1 MDVLRIILLILH
13 FVGLA
18 MLFGGFLVQQKAI
31 AAGKGTVLP
40 IMWRG
45 ALTQIVT
52 GILLVATIQI
62 GDLSDLNN
70 VKLAVKLLVGEQRIG
85 DEVGE
90 QIEAASKVFVQNSDV
105 VGCDFAAGER
115 VDVAADGVAFDG
127 DLAGGSIACAF
138 EERVLDEVRDA
149 VERGRFMT

>member
-31 AAGKGTVLP
+31 ARGEGTVLP

-62 GDLSDLNN
+62 GDLFEINN
-70 VKLAVKLLVGEQRIG
+70 IQIGVKLLIAIVIT
-85 DEVGE
+85 VL
-90 QIEAASKVFVQNSDV
+90 VFVYRKKTPAPSWALWT
-105 VGCDFAAGER
+105 VGGLTFANIVIA
-115 VDVAADGVAFDG
+115 VAWH
-127 DLAGGSIACAF
+127 
-138 EERVLDEVRDA
+138 
-149 VERGRFMT
+149 

>member
-31 AAGKGTVLP
+31 AQGKGTVLP

-52 GILLVATIQI
+52 GLLLVATIEL
-62 GDLSDLNN
+62 GDLFEVDNI
-70 VKLAVKLLVGEQRIG
+70 KIGVKLLIAIIITVL
-85 DEVGE
+85 
-90 QIEAASKVFVQNSDV
+90 VFVYRKKDPAPSWALWT
-105 VGCDFAAGER
+105 VGTLTFANIVIA
-115 VDVAADGVAFDG
+115 VAW
-127 DLAGGSIACAF
+127 
-138 EERVLDEVRDA
+138 R
-149 VERGRFMT
+149 

>member
-31 AAGKGTVLP
+31 AQGEGTVLP

-62 GDLSDLNN
+62 GDLFELNN
-70 VKLAVKLLVGEQRIG
+70 VKLAVKLLIAIVIT
-85 DEVGE
+85 VL
-90 QIEAASKVFVQNSDV
+90 VFVYRTKKPAPSWALWT
-105 VGCDFAAGER
+105 VGALTFANIVIA
-115 VDVAADGVAFDG
+115 VAWH
-127 DLAGGSIACAF
+127 
-138 EERVLDEVRDA
+138 
-149 VERGRFMT
+149 

>member
-31 AAGKGTVLP
+31 AQGKGTVLP

-52 GILLVATIQI
+52 GLLLVATIQL
-62 GDLSDLNN
+62 GDLFEVDN
-70 VKLAVKLLVGEQRIG
+70 VKIAVKLVIAIAITVL
-85 DEVGE
+85 
-90 QIEAASKVFVQNSDV
+90 VFVYRKKDPAPSWSLWT
-105 VGCDFAAGER
+105 VGVLTFANIVIA
-115 VDVAADGVAFDG
+115 VAW
-127 DLAGGSIACAF
+127 
-138 EERVLDEVRDA
+138 R
-149 VERGRFMT
+149 

>member
-31 AAGKGTVLP
+31 ARGEGTVLP

-62 GDLSDLNN
+62 GDLFELNN
-70 VKLAVKLLVGEQRIG
+70 VKLAVKLLIAIVIT
-85 DEVGE
+85 VL
-90 QIEAASKVFVQNSDV
+90 VFVYRTRKPAPSWALWT
-105 VGCDFAAGER
+105 VGGLTFANIVIA
-115 VDVAADGVAFDG
+115 VAWH
-127 DLAGGSIACAF
+127 
-138 EERVLDEVRDA
+138 
-149 VERGRFMT
+149 

>member
-31 AAGKGTVLP
+31 AQGKGTVLP

-52 GILLVATIQI
+52 GLLLVATIEI
-62 GDLSDLNN
+62 GDLFEINN
-70 VKLAVKLLVGEQRIG
+70 IKIGVKLLVAIIIT
-85 DEVGE
+85 VL
-90 QIEAASKVFVQNSDV
+90 VFVYRKKDPAPSWALWT
-105 VGCDFAAGER
+105 VGGLTFAAGA
-115 VDVAADGVAFDG
+115 VACSPKF
-127 DLAGGSIACAF
+127 L
-138 EERVLDEVRDA
+138 
-149 VERGRFMT
+149 